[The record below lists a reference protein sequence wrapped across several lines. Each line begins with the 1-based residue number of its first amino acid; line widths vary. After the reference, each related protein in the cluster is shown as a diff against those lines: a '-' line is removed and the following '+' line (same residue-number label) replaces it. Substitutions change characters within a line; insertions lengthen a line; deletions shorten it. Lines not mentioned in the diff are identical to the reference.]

1 MLQDRADFPADRILS
16 IAAAFQENAITI
28 FLDKDWKIPGTR
40 RMEVHMDGFWHR

>member
-28 FLDKDWKIPGTR
+28 FLVKDWKIPGTR